1 MTDALLPAL
10 GAAVWLGI
18 LTSIS
23 PCPLATNIVAISF
36 VSNRVGHTRQ
46 VLLSGLLY
54 TLGRMIAYSALGAL
68 LVASVLAVPDLAQW
82 LQKYMNRLLGPLLI
96 ITGLLLLEV
105 VRLKVRGGGIA
116 EGLQRRV
123 EASGVWG
130 AGILGIVF
138 ALSFCPVSAALFFG
152 SLVPLA
158 LRHGSKVLLPSLYGI
173 GTALPVLVFALLIAF
188 GARSLSTA
196 YEKVTR
202 FERWGRRITA
212 VLFLAVGVYYTL
224 IYNFGVMIG

>member
-1 MTDALLPAL
+1 MPAL

-158 LRHGSKVLLPSLYGI
+158 LRHGSAAAV
-173 GTALPVLVFALLIAF
+173 ALRHRDSAS
-188 GARSLSTA
+188 GARVRA
-196 YEKVTR
+196 PYR
-202 FERWGRRITA
+202 IRRA
-212 VLFLAVGVYYTL
+212 VAFDGLREGDAFRAVGAADHGRAVSGRG
-224 IYNFGVMIG
+224 GVLHPDLQLRGDDRIDSEDGW